1 MRESKSD
8 SPSSD
13 SGDPVA
19 SLLARIDQL
28 MAQVAARDER
38 IDELLALLKASNA
51 RIAELEAKLGVP
63 PKTPDNS
70 SVPPSRGQKTN
81 AAPPAKKRRRKG
93 RPGAARQLAENP
105 DATRRFYAER
115 CGCGAVLGEAGQEL
129 AKEYDHIDIPPIRPI
144 TTRVKLFRATCP
156 CCKARVTASAP
167 AEMPEGTPFGP
178 GIASMIAYLHGCQ
191 MIGFKRLTE
200 VCQGLFGLTISQGAI
215 ANVLAR
221 VGGAIAA
228 PAERIAAEVRASQVI
243 ASDETS
249 ARVKGKTW
257 WQWTFGCATA
267 VYHVIAPTRGKC
279 VPTDFLGG
287 VKPQMWLSDR
297 LAAQL
302 GHAEEH
308 QFCLAHLIR
317 DAQYAIDHGDTIFAP
332 DFKALLKDACEV
344 GRRRPDL
351 ADATIAAHRRRFESR
366 LERLLARK
374 PTDAEG
380 RKLRDTVYV
389 DCSDKLFVFLKRRDA
404 EPTNNESERALRPSV
419 IFRKVT
425 NGFRSEWGARTYADL
440 CSIVETGRRN
450 GRGALTAIRDAL
462 AKAADVVAGARP
474 AHAG

>member
-1 MRESKSD
+1 MPPEKIDSLPDDVKPLVLELLRQIRELTVR
-8 SPSSD
+8 
-13 SGDPVA
+13 VA
-19 SLLARIDQL
+19 DLAAQNKVLLAR
-28 MAQVAARDER
+28 
-38 IDELLALLKASNA
+38 N
-51 RIAELEAKLGVP
+51 AELEAKLGKP

-70 SVPPSRGQKTN
+70 SLPPSRGQKGSVVE
-81 AAPPAKKRRRKG
+81 PAKGKKARKG
-93 RPGAARQLAENP
+93 HPGSARALAENP
-105 DATRRFYAER
+105 DATRDIYAGH
-115 CGCGAVLGEAGQEL
+115 CACGATLEAAGQEL
-129 AKEYDHIDIPPIRPI
+129 ARAWDHVDLPPIKPV
-144 TTRVKLFRATCP
+144 TTRINLFRATCP
-156 CCKARVTASAP
+156 CCKAPVTAKAP
-167 AEMPEGTPFGP
+167 ADMPEGSPFGP
-178 GIASMIAYLHGCQ
+178 GVHAAVAYLHGCQ
-191 MIGFKRLTE
+191 MVSFKRLTE
-200 VCQGLFGLTISQGAI
+200 LFDGMFGLNISQGAI
-215 ANVLAR
+215 SNMLAR
-221 VGGAIAA
+221 MGEPFGAAAEEIAA
-228 PAERIAAEVRASQVI
+228 TVRSSEVI

-287 VKPQMWLSDR
+287 VKPKMWLSDR

-332 DFKALLKDACEV
+332 GFKALLKDACAV

-351 ADATIAAHRRRFESR
+351 ADATIAAHRRRLER
-366 LERLLARK
+366 ELERLLALK

-389 DCSDKLFVFLKRRDA
+389 DCTDKLFAFLKRRDV

-425 NGFRSEWGARTYADL
+425 NGFRSEWGAKTYAAL

-450 GRGALTAIRDAL
+450 GRSALAAIRDAL
-462 AKAADVVAGARP
+462 AQSAAVAAGA
-474 AHAG
+474 